1 MTVLYW
7 LSFNLEQYWGPFRLL
22 RSFAFLI
29 GGGVMLAALLTL
41 LLLPRLWGFLP
52 KDHGKAILGKDG
64 MTSAGKPTGAG
75 LWMTILV
82 LPVALLVMPFKM
94 PDLGVVMCLY
104 LSMVFGYLDDKS
116 TDPWGQLKKGL
127 LDCAVSI
134 GAAAFIY
141 VGYAQGTG
149 IAHYVQIW
157 VPFFKGMYAIPW
169 YIYIPCAGAM
179 LWIMLNATNCSDG
192 VDGLAG
198 TLTLVMILIIA
209 VFLYMVI
216 GNLPKAQYFFIF
228 PPEVNGLPFG
238 GTHARIAARWSVM
251 LMTVAGSLAGYLWWN
266 AEPSKVMMGD
276 AGSRFL
282 GLLVGVGVLVTGN
295 PFLLLAVAPVV
306 LVNGGTGLA
315 KLVLLRTFG
324 KLGLE
329 VRPPSVLPPES
340 AGKEK
345 WFVRALH
352 GVRFPLHDHCKK
364 TLHWSN
370 AQVLMRFTLLQIFLT
385 PILFFVFV
393 KIR

>member
-1 MTVLYW
+1 MLYW
-7 LSFNLEQYWGPFRLL
+7 LSFRLQEFWGPFRLL

-29 GGGVMLAALLTL
+29 GGGVGMSALLSVF
-41 LLLPRLWGFLP
+41 LLPKLWRFLP
-52 KDHGKAILGKDG
+52 KDQGKAILGKDG
-64 MTSAGKPTGAG
+64 MKSAGKPTGAG
-75 LWMTILV
+75 FWMTLTALPAV
-82 LPVALLVMPFKM
+82 LLFMPLRLPDAGVLL
-94 PDLGVVMCLY
+94 CLY
-104 LSMVFGYLDDKS
+104 MSMVFGYLDDRS
-116 TDPWGQLKKGL
+116 TVPWGQLKKGL
-127 LDCAVSI
+127 LDFAVAL

-141 VGYAQGTG
+141 IGYAQGTG
-149 IAHYVQIW
+149 VARSLQIW
-157 VPFFKGMYAIPW
+157 VPFVKGMYAVPW
-169 YIYIPCAGAM
+169 YVYMPCAGAM
-179 LWIMLNATNCSDG
+179 LWIVLNATNCSDG

-198 TLTLVMILIIA
+198 TLTLVTIVIIA
-209 VFLYMVI
+209 AFLYMVI

-238 GTHARIAARWSVM
+238 GTHARVAARWSVA
-251 LMTVAGSLAGYLWWN
+251 LMTVAGSLSGYLWWN
-266 AEPSKVMMGD
+266 AEPSKVLMGD

-295 PFLLLAVAPVV
+295 PFLVFAVAPVV
-306 LVNGGTGLA
+306 LVNGGAGLA
-315 KLVLLRTFG
+315 KLVLLRTLG

-340 AGKEK
+340 VGREK

-370 AQVLMRFTLLQIFLT
+370 AQVLLRFTLLQMFLT